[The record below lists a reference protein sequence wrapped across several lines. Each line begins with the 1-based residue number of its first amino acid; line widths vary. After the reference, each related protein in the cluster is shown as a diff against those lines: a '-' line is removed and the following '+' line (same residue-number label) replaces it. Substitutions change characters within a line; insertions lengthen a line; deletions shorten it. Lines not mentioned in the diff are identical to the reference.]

1 VHSDYA
7 RHSKKFRNE
16 VIKTMIRQLGIVLLA
31 TIASWYGM
39 MAIHEVGHCLAAW
52 VTGGVVEKVHFPLLG
67 FSQTFY
73 HENPHPL
80 AVAWA
85 GAAGCA
91 VLAALLLRASRN
103 MRRPYQQALLY
114 FAGFSLI
121 ANGLYLGLGGFD
133 RVGDCAELLN
143 HGAKLW
149 QLVAV
154 GIGASALGVYSW
166 HRMGP
171 LRGWFKTAK
180 DAVSAE

>member
-1 VHSDYA
+1 MGWRAV
-7 RHSKKFRNE
+7 RHPCYLKGFCSEVSKT
-16 VIKTMIRQLGIVLLA
+16 VTRQLGIVLLG
-31 TIASWYGM
+31 TIALWYGM
-39 MAIHEVGHCLAAW
+39 MAIHELGHCVAAW
-52 VTGGVVEKVHFPLLG
+52 LTGGVVEKVHFPLLG

-85 GAAGCA
+85 GAAGSA
-91 VLAALLLRASRN
+91 VFAASLLGASRN
-103 MRRPYQQALLY
+103 MCRPYQQALLY

-121 ANGLYLGLGGFD
+121 ANGLYLGMGGFD

-149 QLVAV
+149 QLVDF
-154 GIGASALGVYSW
+154 GIGATALGVYSW

-171 LRGWFKTAK
+171 IREWFRPL
-180 DAVSAE
+180 S

>member
-1 VHSDYA
+1 M
-7 RHSKKFRNE
+7 
-16 VIKTMIRQLGIVLLA
+16 TRQLGIVLLA

-39 MAIHEVGHCLAAW
+39 MATHELGHCVAAW
-52 VTGGVVEKVHFPLLG
+52 LTGGVIAKVHFPLLG

-73 HENPHPL
+73 LENPHPL

-85 GAAGCA
+85 GAAGGAVFA
-91 VLAALLLRASRN
+91 VLLLGASRK
-103 MRRPYQQALLY
+103 MRRPYQQTLLY

-143 HGAKLW
+143 HGAKLG
-149 QLVAV
+149 QLVAF
-154 GIGASALGVYSW
+154 GIGATVLGIYSW

-171 LRGWFKTAK
+171 LRGWFRPL
-180 DAVSAE
+180 S

>member
-1 VHSDYA
+1 MKGFCSEA
-7 RHSKKFRNE
+7 TN
-16 VIKTMIRQLGIVLLA
+16 TMTRQLGRLLVV

-39 MAIHEVGHCLAAW
+39 MAIHELGHCVAAW
-52 VTGGVVEKVHFPLLG
+52 LTGGVVEKVHFPLLG

-85 GAAGCA
+85 GAAGGA
-91 VLAALLLRASRN
+91 VFAASLLGLSR
-103 MRRPYQQALLY
+103 YVGALSQQALRY

-149 QLVAV
+149 QLVAF
-154 GIGASALGVYSW
+154 GIGATTLGMYSW

-171 LRGWFKTAK
+171 FREWFRPL
-180 DAVSAE
+180 S

>member
-1 VHSDYA
+1 MEGFCSDA
-7 RHSKKFRNE
+7 T
-16 VIKTMIRQLGIVLLA
+16 KTMTRQLGRLLVV

-39 MAIHEVGHCLAAW
+39 MAIHELGHCVAAW
-52 VTGGVVEKVHFPLLG
+52 LTGGIVEKVHFPLFG

-80 AVAWA
+80 VVAWA
-85 GAAGCA
+85 GAAGG
-91 VLAALLLRASRN
+91 VVFAASLLGASRYV
-103 MRRPYQQALLY
+103 RRPYQQALLY
-114 FAGFSLI
+114 FAGLSLI

-149 QLVAV
+149 QLVAF

-171 LRGWFKTAK
+171 VRKWYSSV
-180 DAVSAE
+180 DDVSRH

>member
-1 VHSDYA
+1 MESDNPRYL
-7 RHSKKFRNE
+7 KGFRKE
-16 VIKTMIRQLGIVLLA
+16 VTKTMTRQLGRLLFA

-39 MAIHEVGHCLAAW
+39 MVIHELGHCVAAW
-52 VTGGVVEKVHFPLLG
+52 LTGGVVEKVHFPLLG

-85 GAAGCA
+85 GAAGGA
-91 VLAALLLRASRN
+91 VFAAMLLGASRYLH
-103 MRRPYQQALLY
+103 RPYQQALLY

-143 HGAKLW
+143 QGAKLW
-149 QLVAV
+149 QLVTF
-154 GIGASALGVYSW
+154 GIGATALGVYSW

-171 LRGWFKTAK
+171 LREWFMPH
-180 DAVSAE
+180 S

>member
-1 VHSDYA
+1 M
-7 RHSKKFRNE
+7 
-16 VIKTMIRQLGIVLLA
+16 TRQLGRLLVV

-39 MAIHEVGHCLAAW
+39 MAIHELGHCLAAW
-52 VTGGVVEKVHFPLLG
+52 MTGGVVERVHFPLLG

-73 HENPHPL
+73 LENPHPL

-85 GAAGCA
+85 GAAGGA
-91 VLAALLLRASRN
+91 VFAALLLGASRN
-103 MRRPYQQALLY
+103 MPRPYQQALRY

-149 QLVAV
+149 QLVAF
-154 GIGASALGVYSW
+154 GIGATTLGMCSW

-171 LRGWFKTAK
+171 VWDWFR
-180 DAVSAE
+180 SADDLSDTE